1 MDNAPQSKRGLT
13 LLSLLILIALIGVGF
28 LAWQYRQLSHELHKV
43 HHEFDQQ
50 QDAQNKTVTDL
61 TQQINQANQTL
72 TQQQATLEKISAR
85 DVTQWKINEIAY
97 LVRLAQIQ
105 LTTNHSVV
113 QALILLKQA
122 QQLVT
127 ELQDPTLSDFQQHLA
142 QNIVTLTNL
151 PVVNISGLFA
161 QFSQLRDQIPGL
173 SILVAPPATM
183 PAFPQGVT
191 EHKKWFQRAWDN
203 VKASFKAL
211 VVVTHQE
218 ELMPAILTPE
228 QRIYLQQNLELQLMQ
243 AQWALLNYQPAVYQQ
258 SLTKVEDWTK
268 KFYVQNSAPTQTF
281 LKQIDALRAI
291 DIAPALPD
299 LNATLATLPH
309 GVA

>member
-1 MDNAPQSKRGLT
+1 MDNPSSSKRGLT
-13 LLSLLILIALIGVGF
+13 LSSVLMLIVFIGVGF
-28 LAWQYRQLSHELHKV
+28 LAWQCQQLSRELHKT

-50 QDAQNKTVTDL
+50 QSAQAKVVTAL
-61 TQQINQANQTL
+61 TQQVTQANQTL
-72 TQQQATLEKISAR
+72 TQQQATLAKISAR
-85 DVTQWKINEIAY
+85 DVAQWRINEIAY

-105 LTTNHSVV
+105 LTTNHSVT

-122 QQLVT
+122 QQLVV
-127 ELQDPTLSDFQQHLA
+127 ELQDPTLSDFQAHLA
-142 QNIVTLTNL
+142 QNITALTSL
-151 PVVNISGLFA
+151 PIINMSDLFA
-161 QFSQLRDQIPGL
+161 QFSALRDQIPTL

-183 PAFPQGVT
+183 PAFPKGET

-203 VKASFKAL
+203 VRASFSAL

-228 QRIYLQQNLELQLMQ
+228 QRTYLQQNLELQLMQ
-243 AQWALLNYQPAVYQQ
+243 AQWALLNYEPQVYQQ
-258 SLTKVEDWTK
+258 SLTKVEEWVK
-268 KFYVQNSAPTQTF
+268 KFYVQNSVPAQTF
-281 LKQIDALRAI
+281 LKQVDALRAVN
-291 DIAPALPD
+291 IAPALPD